1 MLKIKLNNSD
11 EAQPIINHLRNA
23 IASNSSFVIGQ
34 VLPERCIE
42 IRKICSELGFTT
54 HFVMGENKFME
65 AYFGVI
71 IATDGPSESGPT
83 EMAELDSCFIEQPF
97 KFLSRDEATK
107 IWPHETLEDRVID
120 VSLAAVTGFSVPIT
134 AQLFEPGE
142 SV

>member
-1 MLKIKLNNSD
+1 MLKIKLNNFD
-11 EAQPIINHLRNA
+11 EAQPIINHLRKA

-34 VLPERCIE
+34 VLPERCLE
-42 IRKICSELGFTT
+42 IRTICSELGFTT
-54 HFVMGENKFME
+54 HFVMGENDFNE

-71 IATDGPSESGPT
+71 VATEGPLESGPT
-83 EMAELDSCFIEQPF
+83 EMTELDSFFTEKPF
-97 KFLSRDEATK
+97 KFLSTDEATR

-134 AQLFEPGE
+134 ARLFEPGE